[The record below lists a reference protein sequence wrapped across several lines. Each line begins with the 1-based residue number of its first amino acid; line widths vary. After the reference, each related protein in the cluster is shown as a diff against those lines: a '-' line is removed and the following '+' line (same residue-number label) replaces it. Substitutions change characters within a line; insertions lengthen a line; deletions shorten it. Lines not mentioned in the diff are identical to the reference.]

1 MAMGENDCVS
11 MRAPGFSSAGDAQRH
26 DPPPLRLQR
35 RITGYRRLRRA
46 QIAPERHAASRQP
59 HCEQD
64 RSPGQAPRRLIRISA
79 RSRQGKTELPT
90 PLGVALGPAGFC
102 RRESRDASQRSLH
115 AG

>member
-11 MRAPGFSSAGDAQRH
+11 MRAPGFSSPGMRSAMIRRH
-26 DPPPLRLQR
+26 CVCN
-35 RITGYRRLRRA
+35 
-46 QIAPERHAASRQP
+46 AASRVTAA
-59 HCEQD
+59 CGGR
-64 RSPGQAPRRLIRISA
+64 RSRQSATPPPDSPIASRIGSPVQAPRRLIRISA

-90 PLGVALGPAGFC
+90 PLTVALGPAGFC